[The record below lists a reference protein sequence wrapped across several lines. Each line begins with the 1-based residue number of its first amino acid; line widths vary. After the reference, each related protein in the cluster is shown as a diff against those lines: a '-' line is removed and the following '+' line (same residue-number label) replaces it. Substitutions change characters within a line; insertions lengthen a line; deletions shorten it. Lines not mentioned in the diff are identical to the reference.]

1 MNKTSQNRNDTDHTT
16 ENNKIESS
24 RAENNRTE
32 RNRAENKRHV
42 GTICEIQRNNYHI
55 LFEDKTISAK
65 LKGTFN
71 RENEA
76 LPVVGDHVIFLLN
89 ENGDSLITSICE
101 RKSVLKR
108 PYAADHS
115 MDYGKEQIMVANVDD
130 VFIVSSLNDNY
141 NFNRIARYVSVAL
154 QGNATPVVILT
165 KADLCSNPGRYVR
178 EIEALS
184 DKVHVHCVSALYGIG
199 TKELHQYLQPGKTI
213 AILGS
218 SGVGKSTLVN
228 ALVQEDVMKTSEI
241 RECDSKGRH
250 TTTHRQ
256 MIVLENG
263 ARIIDTPGMR
273 ELGMCDTDEGIDDT
287 FSDISELESCCKF
300 SDCRHETEPGCAIK
314 AAIADGTL
322 AVERYELYRSLHEES
337 RHAAKMKEISKR
349 RKQLKKQR

>member
-16 ENNKIESS
+16 ENNKIESG

-42 GTICEIQRNNYHI
+42 GTICEIQRNSYHI

-115 MDYGKEQIMVANVDD
+115 MDYGKEQVMVANVDY

-141 NFNRIARYVSVAL
+141 NFNRIARYVSMTL
-154 QGNATPVVILT
+154 QGNAIPVVILT
-165 KADLCSNPGRYVR
+165 KADLCSNPGRYAG
-178 EIEALS
+178 EIEKLS
-184 DKVHVHCVSALYGIG
+184 EQVKVHYVSALYGIG
-199 TKELHQYLQPGKTI
+199 MDELNKYLQPGKTI

-228 ALVQEDVMKTSEI
+228 ELVQEDVMKTSEI
-241 RECDSKGRH
+241 RESDAKGRH

-256 MIVLENG
+256 MIVLLNG

-273 ELGMCDTDEGIDDT
+273 ELGMCNMDQGIDDT
-287 FSDISELESCCKF
+287 FSDITELEACCKF
-300 SDCRHETEPGCAIK
+300 SDCRHETEPGCAIRD
-314 AAIADGTL
+314 AIANGSL
-322 AVERYELYRSLHEES
+322 AQDRYELYRSLHEES
-337 RHAAKMKEISKR
+337 RHAAKMKDISKW
-349 RKQLKKQR
+349 RKQLKKRR

>member
-1 MNKTSQNRNDTDHTT
+1 
-16 ENNKIESS
+16 
-24 RAENNRTE
+24 
-32 RNRAENKRHV
+32 
-42 GTICEIQRNNYHI
+42 
-55 LFEDKTISAK
+55 
-65 LKGTFN
+65 
-71 RENEA
+71 
-76 LPVVGDHVIFLLN
+76 
-89 ENGDSLITSICE
+89 
-101 RKSVLKR
+101 
-108 PYAADHS
+108 

-184 DKVHVHCVSALYGIG
+184 DKVRVHCVSALYGIG
-199 TKELHQYLQPGKTI
+199 TEELHQYLQPGKTI

-287 FSDISELESCCKF
+287 FSDISELESRCKF